1 MIPAL
6 IAKASTNIPA
16 ISAMLQYSFIVFLSL
31 P

>member
-6 IAKASTNIPA
+6 IAKASANIPA
-16 ISAMLQYSFIVFLSL
+16 ISAMLQYSIVFLSL